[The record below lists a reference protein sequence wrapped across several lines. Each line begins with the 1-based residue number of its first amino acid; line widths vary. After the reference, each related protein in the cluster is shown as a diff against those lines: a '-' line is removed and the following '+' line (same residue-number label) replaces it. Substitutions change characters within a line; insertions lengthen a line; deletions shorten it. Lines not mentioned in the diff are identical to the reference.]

1 MNILCRVTWKAMWK
15 NRTRTIVTIIGII
28 LSAAMFTAVTTMAVS
43 AWTFLFRGYRYSD
56 GDYYVNFSFSTGE
69 QMAALRQNPSVNGIA
84 DYQAL
89 GYVHLEDKDS
99 QWSTFTLAAVDDA
112 FLDTMPVHLLEG
124 RLPETSGEI
133 LLPETAVEAFSYF
146 GIPCEVGN
154 AVTLDVGTVY
164 SKQLFSELEIPERS
178 FTGTYTV
185 VGIMEDHRYGDDD
198 LPLYSLLTKA
208 DGSQEPAMWH
218 RAFVKTQPAS
228 AAHSLSQEYGLR
240 HSTNS
245 RMLELHGGSRAVNYN
260 SFIQGIAIAL
270 CAVIMIGSIS
280 LIYNAFSISVTE
292 RTREFGLLSSVGAT
306 RRQLRSSVLL
316 EATVL
321 SLIGIP
327 LGLIFGWAGIAVTI
341 SLLGKYIA
349 PLFSFSAGGAVQ
361 MTAVLS
367 PLALLAA
374 ALIALVTVYLSAWIP
389 SRRATRVAPLEAIRQ
404 AQDYHVGKK
413 DIQVGKLTGKLW
425 GLSGTLAKKYYKVSR
440 RKYRATVLALTLSVI
455 LFLSAVSI
463 GDVAKHSIDR
473 MVNTENFDISIYSAD
488 QKTMEQIRM
497 LPGVK
502 QSAYNVRLM
511 CDAGITEDMYDE
523 AYLAYINEFIGSE
536 NVHYCM
542 ISYLEDAAFRQ
553 FLNQQGI
560 DSEPY
565 FDPEHPLALVCDQ
578 VFTQGFYVQNEQ
590 GEWVRNSY
598 DLTVFQED
606 VRSIPLLPS
615 TLPEELRR
623 TGNWGWNWEQA
634 LTGDGAAIL
643 EVFEYSDARN
653 ETGITDP
660 DSFFAHTNSKYY
672 LASRAGS
679 TFTYYEYDP
688 DTKTAGSVPL
698 ATHTDTAIPQFQ
710 LGEQIRTVPYGLTR
724 YDTTNNPSCP
734 SFVLPLS
741 MAPESCME
749 DLKLSISVSNYPEVR
764 AYLEALGDDVGYV
777 DYLADE
783 QNMRG
788 LLIFVNALSYGFIIL
803 ISLIAAA
810 NVFNSIS
817 TNIALRR
824 RDFGMLRSIGMKG
837 TQLRRMLVYECLIY
851 GSRALIWGL
860 PISLMIHF
868 GIFRIGEN
876 IASTT
881 YAPPYGAL
889 AVAIASVFL
898 VVLLSMLYALAKL
911 RKESPMEAIR
921 MGSH

>member
-15 NRTRTIVTIIGII
+15 NRARTIVTIIGVI
-28 LSAAMFTAVTTMAVS
+28 LSVAMFTAVATMAAS
-43 AWTFLFRGYRYSD
+43 AWDFLYRGYRYTE
-56 GDYYVNFSFSTGE
+56 GDYYVSFSFSTEE
-69 QMAALRQNPSVNGIA
+69 QMEALRQEKSVGSIA
-84 DYQAL
+84 DYQAM

-146 GIPCEVGN
+146 GVPCQVGDIV
-154 AVTLDVGTVY
+154 ALDVGTVY
-164 SKQLFSELEIPERS
+164 SKQIFSELEIPERS

-185 VGIMEDHRYGDDD
+185 VGIIEDHRYGDDD

-208 DGSQEPAMWH
+208 DGSQEPAIWH

-228 AAHSLSQEYGLR
+228 AAHSFSQEYGLR
-240 HSTNS
+240 HSANN
-245 RMLELHGGSRAVNYN
+245 RMLELRGASRAMNYN
-260 SFIQGIAIAL
+260 TFIQSAAVAL
-270 CAVIMIGSIS
+270 FAVIMLGSVS

-306 RRQLRSSVLL
+306 RRQLRGSVWF
-316 EATVL
+316 EAAAL

-327 LGLIFGWAGIAVTI
+327 LGLLFGWIGIALTI
-341 SLLGKYIA
+341 SLLGKYMNA
-349 PLFSFSAGGAVQ
+349 LFSFGNAVQ
-361 MTAVLS
+361 MTAVFS
-367 PLALLAA
+367 PAALLAS
-374 ALIALVTVYLSAWIP
+374 ALIGSVTVYLSAWIP
-389 SRRATRVAPLEAIRQ
+389 SRRATRVTPLEAIRQ
-404 AQDYHVGKK
+404 TQDYHVGEK
-413 DIQVGKLTGKLW
+413 DVQVGRLTGRIW
-425 GLSGTLAKKYYKVSR
+425 GLSGVLAKKYYKISR
-440 RKYRATVLALTLSVI
+440 KKYRATVLALALSVI
-455 LFLSAVSI
+455 LFISAVSI
-463 GDVAKHSIDR
+463 GDVMNRSIDR
-473 MVNTENFDISIYSAD
+473 MVNTENFDITVYSASRD
-488 QKTMEQIRM
+488 TMEEIRT
-497 LPGVK
+497 LAGVK
-502 QSAYNVRLM
+502 QSVYKTRQMFHILT
-511 CDAGITEDMYDE
+511 DADMYHED
-523 AYLAYINEFIGSE
+523 YLAYINEFLETSDLDF
-536 NVHYCM
+536 CM
-542 ISYLEDAAFRQ
+542 ISYLEDSSFRD

-560 DSEPY
+560 DPEPY

-590 GEWVRNSY
+590 GAWVRNSY

-634 LTGDGAAIL
+634 PTGDGAAIL
-643 EVFEYSDARN
+643 EVFEYSDAQN
-653 ETGITDP
+653 ETGIADP

-710 LGEQIRTVPYGLTR
+710 LGERIRTVPYGLTR

-741 MAPESCME
+741 MAPEGCME
-749 DLKLSISVSNYPEVR
+749 DLELSISVSNYPEVR
-764 AYLEALGDDVGYV
+764 SYLDTRGEDVGYV

-788 LLIFVNALSYGFIIL
+788 LLILVNTLSYGFIIL

-824 RDFGMLRSIGMKG
+824 KDFGMLRSIGMKEM
-837 TQLRRMLVYECLIY
+837 QLRRMMVYECLIY

-860 PISLMIHF
+860 PVSLLIHF
-868 GIFRIGEN
+868 EIFRIGEN
-876 IASTT
+876 IASTA
-881 YAPPYGAL
+881 YSPPMAAI
-889 AVAIASVFL
+889 AVAVASVFL

-911 RKESPMEAIR
+911 RGESPLEAIR
-921 MGSH
+921 MGSQ